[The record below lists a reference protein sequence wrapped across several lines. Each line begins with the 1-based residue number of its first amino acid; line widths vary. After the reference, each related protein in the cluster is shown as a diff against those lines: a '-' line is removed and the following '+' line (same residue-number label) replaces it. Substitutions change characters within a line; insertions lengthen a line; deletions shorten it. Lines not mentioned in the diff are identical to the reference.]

1 MARLREIHGVDA
13 RALEFTIL
21 TAARSREVI
30 GARWAEIDWE
40 AQTWT
45 IPAGR
50 MKSRKEHR
58 VPLSARALS
67 LLKELYAEDDNAF
80 VFVGARSGRS
90 IGHVQML
97 RALRQL
103 EDRATVHGFRSTL
116 SDWAHETTSY
126 SNHSIEQALAHAV
139 GNAVERAYR
148 RGDLFDLGPRPW
160 TTSAPRDRQRGRK
173 GLLNELGT
181 KTGEFCVRD

>member
-1 MARLREIHGVDA
+1 
-13 RALEFTIL
+13 
-21 TAARSREVI
+21 
-30 GARWAEIDWE
+30 
-40 AQTWT
+40 
-45 IPAGR
+45 
-50 MKSRKEHR
+50 